1 MTDSKIK
8 IYSTRYSNIMKLLD
22 FFSVN
27 IFIYVYLIVLNLVP
41 TPSSILLGIIYSL
54 IFIRTNEYFQL
65 YSGQMKGRYLSILVK
80 LFISACLGGLL
91 SFLLIVIAEQL
102 ASRPLSIHHLV
113 LAKTIALCS
122 VAVFISMFFIRVVT
136 SRYFFKSKRRVAIL
150 GITPAG
156 LAILQELHKEFSAE
170 GIDIRFYED
179 RAVQRDSRLIN
190 IDKAGNSRDLLALA
204 KKGEVDEVYI
214 ALPMVAQ
221 QRIRQFLNE
230 FSDTTVD
237 VFLVPDLF
245 SYSAHISQ
253 LRMFGNIQTISIFTS
268 PFEGE
273 GAVLKRIEDIILGLF
288 FTLLSLP
295 VMLFVAIGIKLT
307 SPGPVLFKQN
317 RYGLNGKQ
325 IQVWKFRTMRVMEN
339 SA

>member
-295 VMLFVAIGIKLT
+295 VMLFVAIGIKEGANKQVISSQADSLIKISRIWADFFPANT
-307 SPGPVLFKQN
+307 SNQP
-317 RYGLNGKQ
+317 
-325 IQVWKFRTMRVMEN
+325 I
-339 SA
+339 

>member
-325 IQVWKFRTMRVMEN
+325 IQVWKFRTMRVM
-339 SA
+339 

>member
-8 IYSTRYSNIMKLLD
+8 IYSTRYSNLMKLLD

-307 SPGPVLFKQN
+307 SP
-317 RYGLNGKQ
+317 
-325 IQVWKFRTMRVMEN
+325 
-339 SA
+339 

>member
-8 IYSTRYSNIMKLLD
+8 IYSTRYSNLMKLLD

-295 VMLFVAIGIKLT
+295 VMLFVAIG
-307 SPGPVLFKQN
+307 GFV
-317 RYGLNGKQ
+317 
-325 IQVWKFRTMRVMEN
+325 E
-339 SA
+339 

>member
-307 SPGPVLFKQN
+307 
-317 RYGLNGKQ
+317 
-325 IQVWKFRTMRVMEN
+325 
-339 SA
+339 

>member
-295 VMLFVAIGIKLT
+295 VMLFVAIGRLC
-307 SPGPVLFKQN
+307 
-317 RYGLNGKQ
+317 
-325 IQVWKFRTMRVMEN
+325 
-339 SA
+339 